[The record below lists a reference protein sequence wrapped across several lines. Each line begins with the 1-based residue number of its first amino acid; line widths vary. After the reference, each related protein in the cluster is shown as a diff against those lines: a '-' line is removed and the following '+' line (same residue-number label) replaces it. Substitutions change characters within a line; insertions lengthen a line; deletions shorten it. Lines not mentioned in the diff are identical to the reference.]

1 MIYVSQIIMLCT
13 LNLHSAIQQLYLNK
27 TEEKKKHKQGLKQT
41 TVHHIHSSIF
51 HNSQKM
57 EATQVNQ

>member
-41 TVHHIHSSIF
+41 TVHPYS
-51 HNSQKM
+51 
-57 EATQVNQ
+57 